1 MRTIRRRN
9 PSDQSDVNWG
19 RGMFIAGATRIAPY
33 KGPYAEDL
41 LKRVPLS
48 GILPASRALCRQS
61 RMPAQ
66 SGLQRLK
73 L

>member
-41 LKRVPLS
+41 LKRVPYPEFCRH
-48 GILPASRALCRQS
+48 PAHCVDKAACPRN
-61 RMPAQ
+61 PACND
-66 SGLQRLK
+66 
-73 L
+73 